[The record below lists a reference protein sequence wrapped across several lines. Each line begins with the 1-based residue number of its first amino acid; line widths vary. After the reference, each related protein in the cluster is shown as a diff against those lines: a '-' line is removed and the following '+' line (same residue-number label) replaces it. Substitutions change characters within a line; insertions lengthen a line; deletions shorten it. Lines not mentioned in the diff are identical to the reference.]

1 MLYQCHNRPVV
12 LFQAYSD
19 YNEYRAKMLMIRRIV
34 NMSEMDK
41 KETTG
46 VENDNMEIRRYNL
59 HPMRV

>member
-1 MLYQCHNRPVV
+1 
-12 LFQAYSD
+12 
-19 YNEYRAKMLMIRRIV
+19 MLMIRRIV